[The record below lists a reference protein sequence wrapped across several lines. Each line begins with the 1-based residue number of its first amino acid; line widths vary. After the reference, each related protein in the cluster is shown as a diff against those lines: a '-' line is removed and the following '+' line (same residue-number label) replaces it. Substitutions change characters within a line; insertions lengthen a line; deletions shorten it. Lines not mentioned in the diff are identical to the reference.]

1 MTLAPPILHGTR
13 ATWVTHELL
22 ETQAKWFTP
31 TPFSNMVRPTE
42 ELTVLI
48 GFLTLDAGPISTC
61 VNAGIGC

>member
-1 MTLAPPILHGTR
+1 M
-13 ATWVTHELL
+13 VTQELL

-31 TPFSNMVRPTE
+31 TPFSNIVRTIE

-48 GFLTLDAGPISTC
+48 GFLTLDAGPISTS